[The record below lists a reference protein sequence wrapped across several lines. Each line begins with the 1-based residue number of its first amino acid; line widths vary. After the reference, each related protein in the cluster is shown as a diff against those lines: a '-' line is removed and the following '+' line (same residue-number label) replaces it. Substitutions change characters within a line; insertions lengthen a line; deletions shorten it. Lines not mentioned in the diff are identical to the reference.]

1 MRNILD
7 LGYVHMTLAVETD
20 VKPNY
25 RYQLVELIAVVLL
38 PRRGVLPVYM
48 TTCFHQRRIYVIIK
62 NVNIACQARAS
73 CGLALCQK
81 RWECNADELYEY
93 DVRL

>member
-25 RYQLVELIAVVLL
+25 RYQLVELAVVLL
-38 PRRGVLPVYM
+38 PRRGARGEDVVVRATVTTVHLVL
-48 TTCFHQRRIYVIIK
+48 CRK
-62 NVNIACQARAS
+62 DDS
-73 CGLALCQK
+73 S
-81 RWECNADELYEY
+81 
-93 DVRL
+93 

>member
-25 RYQLVELIAVVLL
+25 RYQLVELAVVLL
-38 PRRGVLPVYM
+38 PRRGARGEDVVVRATV
-48 TTCFHQRRIYVIIK
+48 TTFSRFIFISIR
-62 NVNIACQARAS
+62 
-73 CGLALCQK
+73 
-81 RWECNADELYEY
+81 
-93 DVRL
+93 